1 MEIFKI
7 AAIGIIAAL
16 LIVFLRESKP
26 EIALIVSL
34 AAGALILIFVVDYLV
49 QAFQVFEILME
60 KSGIDKD
67 LIGAIIKIVGIGYI
81 TEFAANICLDSNN
94 KAIADKIQFGGKV
107 LILVISLPLLNAM
120 IDIILSLL
128 Q

>member
-7 AAIGIIAAL
+7 AAIGVIAAL
-16 LIVFLRESKP
+16 MIVFLRESKP
-26 EIALIVSL
+26 ELALIVSL

-49 QAFQVFEILME
+49 QAFQVFEVLME

-81 TEFAANICLDSNN
+81 TEFSANICLDSNN
-94 KAIADKIQFGGKV
+94 KALADKIQFGGKV

>member
-7 AAIGIIAAL
+7 AAIGVVSAL

-34 AAGALILIFVVDYLV
+34 AAGALILIFTVDYLV
-49 QAFQVFEILME
+49 QAFRVFEVLME
-60 KSGIDKD
+60 KSGIDRD
-67 LIGAIIKIVGIGYI
+67 LIGAVIKIVGIGYI
-81 TEFAANICLDSNN
+81 TEFASNICLDSNN

-120 IDIILSLL
+120 IDIILSLM

>member
-107 LILVISLPLLNAM
+107 LILVISVPLLNAM

>member
-16 LIVFLRESKP
+16 LIGFLRESKP

>member
-7 AAIGIIAAL
+7 AAIGVIAAL

-34 AAGALILIFVVDYLV
+34 AASALILSFVVDYLV
-49 QAFQVFEILME
+49 EVFRVFEILME
-60 KSGIDKD
+60 KSGIDKE
-67 LIGAIIKIVGIGYI
+67 LIGAVIKIVGIGYI
-81 TEFAANICLDSNN
+81 TEFAADICLDSGN

>member
-94 KAIADKIQFGGKV
+94 KAIADKIQFGRCC
-107 LILVISLPLLNAM
+107 LESL
-120 IDIILSLL
+120 S
-128 Q
+128 

>member
-7 AAIGIIAAL
+7 AAIGVIAAL

-34 AAGALILIFVVDYLV
+34 AAGALILSFVVDYLV
-49 QAFQVFEILME
+49 EVFRVFEILME
-60 KSGIDKD
+60 KSGIDKE
-67 LIGAIIKIVGIGYI
+67 LIGAVIKIVGIGYI
-81 TEFAANICLDSNN
+81 TEFAADICLDSGN

>member
-67 LIGAIIKIVGIGYI
+67 LIGAII
-81 TEFAANICLDSNN
+81 
-94 KAIADKIQFGGKV
+94 
-107 LILVISLPLLNAM
+107 
-120 IDIILSLL
+120 
-128 Q
+128 